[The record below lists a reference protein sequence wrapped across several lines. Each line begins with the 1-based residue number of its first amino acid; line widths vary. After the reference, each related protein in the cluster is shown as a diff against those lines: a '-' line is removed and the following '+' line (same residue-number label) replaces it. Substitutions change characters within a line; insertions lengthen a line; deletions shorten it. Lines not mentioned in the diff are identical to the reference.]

1 MAALAS
7 LRASVNF
14 CFSSAVKSSSAP
26 STSLILSWIA
36 LAAVFWARANMF
48 LTIGRRLVSVGDNAR
63 DRGLY
68 STKLASGYSAIE
80 DPFNSSLVG
89 IVMVNLYSLVI
100 SS

>member
-1 MAALAS
+1 
-7 LRASVNF
+7 
-14 CFSSAVKSSSAP
+14 
-26 STSLILSWIA
+26 
-36 LAAVFWARANMF
+36 MF

-89 IVMVNLYSLVI
+89 IVMVNLYSSVI
-100 SS
+100 LS